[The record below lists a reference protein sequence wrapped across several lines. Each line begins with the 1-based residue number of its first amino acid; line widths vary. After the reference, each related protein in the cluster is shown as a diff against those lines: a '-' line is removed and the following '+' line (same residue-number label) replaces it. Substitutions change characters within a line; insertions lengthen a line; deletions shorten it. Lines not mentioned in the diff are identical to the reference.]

1 MANNGSV
8 VALGTFDGVHL
19 GHIALIDKAREIA
32 AQERLSMLIYTF
44 KNHPLEIFACTP
56 KLLMTH
62 SERLLAL
69 EARGGESC
77 TVAADMFT
85 REYAATEPEAFAR
98 MLVDRFCAKHIVV
111 GYNHTFG
118 KGGRG
123 TPELLCELGAQQG
136 FEVSIVKPVLYLGEA
151 VSSTRI
157 RAALEGGDIKN
168 ANAML
173 GAPYALCGNIRH
185 DKGIG
190 TKIGFPTANLVFE
203 EYKQLPLSGVYATR
217 ATVNGKAYAGVTNVG
232 TNPTVNGERTSVETH
247 IIDFSRDIYGE
258 AFRVEFLERLRS
270 EKKFNS
276 MAALAEQIAKDT
288 AQARQIN

>member
-1 MANNGSV
+1 MENNGSV
-8 VALGTFDGVHL
+8 LALGTFDGVHI
-19 GHIALIDKAREIA
+19 GHIALIDKARELA
-32 AQERLSMLIYTF
+32 AQAKLSMLIYTF
-44 KNHPLEIFACTP
+44 ENHPLEIFARTP

-62 SERLLAL
+62 QERLLAL
-69 EARGGESC
+69 KARGGDGC
-77 TVAADMFT
+77 TVATDRFT
-85 REYAATEPEAFAR
+85 REYAATEPEVFAR

-118 KGGRG
+118 KGGKG
-123 TPELLCELGAQQG
+123 TPELLCELGAQLG
-136 FEVSIVKPVLYLGEA
+136 FEVSIVKPVLYLGEP

-173 GAPYALCGNIRH
+173 GAPYALCGKIRH

-217 ATVNGKAYAGVTNVG
+217 ATVNGETYAGVTNVG

-247 IIDFSRDIYGE
+247 MIDFSRDIYGE

-270 EKKFNS
+270 EIKFKS
-276 MAALAEQIAKDT
+276 TAALAEQIADDC
-288 AQARQIN
+288 AQAKLIN